1 MAASDLKEA
10 MRNTRDMD
18 CYLEARSAQE
28 VIQDMSELLS
38 ASAEM
43 ATLRDHFAGIS
54 LINFAGKI
62 GSYSTIAIA
71 SYEMADAMLAE
82 RAKSSSLCEQEGGDR
97 G

>member
-1 MAASDLKEA
+1 MGVSDLKEA

-18 CYLEARSAQE
+18 CYLEVRSTE
-28 VIQDMSELLS
+28 EIIQDLSELL
-38 ASAEM
+38 AGAADM
-43 ATLRDHFAGIS
+43 ATLRDHFAGIA

-82 RAKSSSLCEQEGGDR
+82 RAKPTESQP
-97 G
+97 